1 MADRI
6 RIKKEKGLALVPG
19 ANKLSGGYN
28 FAVEVPEGVGASLAL
43 YKKRA
48 RKPSVEIPFTEE
60 DRVGNICAFT
70 LPEFDAENYEYN
82 FLVDGKVYTDP
93 CAYRIYGRER
103 FGVPVDGDAHKVR
116 CGFLKNE
123 EFDWEGDKSPEIPYH
138 EMILYKLHVRGYTK
152 ANRNVKGV
160 KGTFQVLEEMIPYWK
175 ELGINA
181 IELMPAY
188 EFMES
193 GATGSFGSSGMVSEK
208 RREGRVNFWGYMP
221 GYYFAPK
228 RSYCATDDP
237 EMEFKSLIKK
247 LHQAGIACIMEMY
260 FPYRSN
266 PVIVLRALQ
275 FWRLYYHVDGFH
287 VLGDGVPVDL
297 LMQDG
302 ILSDTRLMFHDFN
315 ENEVRKRKDPAKKQ
329 IARYDPEFLQDM
341 RRFLKS
347 DEDMV
352 GAAAYRIRRN
362 PDSYA
367 VINYMAS
374 QDGFTLNDVVTYN
387 YRHNEANQE
396 NNQDGSSYNYSW
408 NCGVEGPSRKMNIR
422 QMRER
427 QVRNAFL
434 MMLLSQGVPMIYGG
448 DEIGNSQN
456 GNNNAYCQDNSVGWI
471 DWKGL
476 KKNEALFEFVKNAI
490 AFRKEHPILHIPGK
504 LHGVDYQTRGLPDVS
519 LHGERAW
526 YLNSENTSRLL
537 GILYCGAY
545 AKRADG
551 SADESVYIACNFHW
565 EDRVLALPN
574 LAGNK
579 KWKKVIDTSA
589 MKENGFFHEDGKEYK
604 KKLVIAPRTIVVL
617 LAVEEEKKDHDAS
630 MEAL

>member
-6 RIKKEKGLALVPG
+6 KIKKEKGLALVPG

-28 FAVEVPEGVGASLAL
+28 FAVEVPEGVSASLAL

-48 RKPSVEIPFTEE
+48 RKPSAEIPFTEE
-60 DRVGNICAFT
+60 DRVGNVCAFT
-70 LPEFDAENYEYN
+70 LPELDAGNYEYN
-82 FLVDGKVYTDP
+82 FLLDGKVYTDP

-103 FGVPVDGDAHKVR
+103 FGAPLDGDAHKVR

-123 EFDWEGDKSPEIPYH
+123 EFDWEDDKNPVIPYH

-152 ANRNVKGV
+152 ANRTVKGK
-160 KGTFQVLEEMIPYWK
+160 KGTFQALEEMILYWK

-188 EFMES
+188 EFMEG
-193 GATGSFGSSGMVSEK
+193 GAVQTGVAGMVSEK
-208 RREGRVNFWGYMP
+208 RKAGRVNFWGYMP

-237 EMEFKSLIKK
+237 EKEFKSLVKK

-275 FWRLYYHVDGFH
+275 FWKLYYHVDGFH
-287 VLGDGVPVDL
+287 VLGDGVPAEL

-302 ILSDTRLMFHDFN
+302 ILGDTKLMFHDFS
-315 ENEVRKRKDPAKKQ
+315 EDGVRKGLSGKR
-329 IARYDPEFLQDM
+329 IAQYNQDFLQDM

-362 PDSYA
+362 PGDYA
-367 VINYMAS
+367 VVNYMAS
-374 QDGFTLNDVVTYN
+374 QDGFTLNDMVTYN
-387 YRHNEANQE
+387 YRHNEANDE

-427 QVRNAFL
+427 QIRNAFL
-434 MMLLSQGVPMIYGG
+434 MVLLSQGVPMIYGG
-448 DEIGNSQN
+448 DETGNSQN
-456 GNNNAYCQDNSVGWI
+456 GNNNAYCQDNPVGWI
-471 DWKGL
+471 DWKGM
-476 KKNEALFEFVKNAI
+476 KKNEALLQFVKEAI
-490 AFRKEHPILHIPGK
+490 AFRKEHPVLHLPGK

-537 GILYCGAY
+537 GIMYCGAY
-545 AKRADG
+545 AKREDG
-551 SADESVYIACNFHW
+551 SEDESVYIAYNFHW

-574 LAGNK
+574 LNGKK

-589 MKENGFFHEDGKEYK
+589 VEENGFFHGNGKEYK
-604 KKLVIAPRTIVVL
+604 KKLEIAPRTIVVL
-617 LAVEEEKKDHDAS
+617 LAVEEEKAHDAS
-630 MEAL
+630 VAAL